1 MLLGGLGY
9 FLTDFVF
16 PNNVITFSGIF
27 SNLALDFGLLI
38 HLCFFVFY
46 ASKDEDTA
54 LLRAVRSRNEES
66 VRLLLEKGAKVSH
79 CDKVS

>member
-9 FLTDFVF
+9 FLTDFVS

-38 HLCFFVFY
+38 HLCFLFFM
-46 ASKDEDTA
+46 
-54 LLRAVRSRNEES
+54 LLRMKIQRFCV
-66 VRLLLEKGAKVSH
+66 LLEVAMKNL
-79 CDKVS
+79 